1 METTARIEPSTQLTI
16 DVWADVLCPWCYVGE
31 RRLGKAV
38 EQSTHAR
45 EIELRMHTFQ
55 LDPTSTREVRPI
67 LDYLPK
73 KFGVPVAQARSMEEG
88 MAKQAASEGLTYQVD
103 RPHSSTL
110 DMLRLVHLG
119 AEHGVSWEYLRS
131 MQTEVFSGNFDA
143 FADDTLIRIGTSLG
157 IPAGE
162 IRDVLSTDRY
172 ADAVRADHDAA
183 VNLGARGVPFTVL
196 GNRVGIPGAAS
207 VGQYQAAINRV
218 WEQVNG

>member
-1 METTARIEPSTQLTI
+1 MGTTAGISPSTRLTI

-31 RRLGKAV
+31 QRLDKAI
-38 EQSTHAR
+38 EQSTHAD
-45 EIELRMHTFQ
+45 EIELKMHTFQ
-55 LDPTSTREVRPI
+55 LDPTSTSEVRPI

-88 MAKQAASEGLTYQVD
+88 MAKQAASEGLPYAVD
-103 RPHSSTL
+103 RPVSSSF

-119 AEHGVSWEYLRS
+119 AEHGVAWEYLRA

-143 FADDTLIRIGTSLG
+143 FADDTLIRTGTSLG

-162 IRDVLSTDRY
+162 IRGVLATDRY
-172 ADAVRADHDAA
+172 TDAVRADHDAA

-207 VGQYQAAINRV
+207 VGQYQAAIDQV

>member
-1 METTARIEPSTQLTI
+1 METTAGIAPSTRLTI

-31 RRLGKAV
+31 RRLDEAI
-38 EQSTHAR
+38 EQSAHAG
-45 EIELRMHTFQ
+45 EIELGVHTFQ
-55 LDPTSTREVRPI
+55 LDPTATEAVGPL
-67 LDYLPK
+67 LDHLSR

-88 MAKQAASEGLTYQVD
+88 MARQAASEGLPYEVH
-103 RPHSSTL
+103 RPVSSTF

-157 IPAGE
+157 IPGDE
-162 IRDVLSTDRY
+162 IRDVLATDRY
-172 ADAVRADHDAA
+172 ADAVRADHKAA
-183 VNLGARGVPFTVL
+183 VSLGARGVPFTVL

-207 VGQYQAAINRV
+207 VGQYQAAINQV

>member
-1 METTARIEPSTQLTI
+1 METTAGTVPSTRLTI

-31 RRLGKAV
+31 RRLDKAIG
-38 EQSTHAR
+38 QSAHAS
-45 EIELRMHTFQ
+45 EIELKIHTFQ
-55 LDPTSTREVRPI
+55 LDPTSTKAVGPL
-67 LDYLPK
+67 LDRLSK
-73 KFGVPVAQARSMEEG
+73 KFGVPVAQVRSMEEG
-88 MAKQAASEGLTYQVD
+88 MAKQAASEGLPYEVD
-103 RPHSSTL
+103 RPVSSTF

-119 AEHGVSWEYLRS
+119 AEHGVAWEYLRS

-162 IRDVLSTDRY
+162 IRGVLATDRY
-172 ADAVRADHDAA
+172 TDAVHADHDAA

-196 GNRVGIPGAAS
+196 GNRLGIPGAAS
-207 VGQYQAAINRV
+207 VGQYQDAINQA